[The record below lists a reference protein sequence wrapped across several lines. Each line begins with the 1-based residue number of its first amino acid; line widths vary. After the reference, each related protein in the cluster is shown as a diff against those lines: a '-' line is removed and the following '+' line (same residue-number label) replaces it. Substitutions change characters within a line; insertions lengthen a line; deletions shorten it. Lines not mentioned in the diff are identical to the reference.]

1 MGGLHRARQQEPKH
15 SDSTFLHRQEHR
27 QYRAD
32 ASLLDP
38 LRLIAQHCLDVAGS
52 DLVCVE
58 DHALVASKFVSLERT
73 APNVCAERI
82 ACVAST
88 VFAVHATA
96 AALVTTYTFLAVR
109 GRRCG
114 NAPTTSRSHQC
125 CVLLAVHPWEVRL
138 PVRLERG
145 EPAASPELR
154 PPGHVLRGV
163 RMIRQILPAVP
174 RVSPWRTPVM
184 VRSG

>member
-15 SDSTFLHRQEHR
+15 RDSTFLHRQEHR

-38 LRLIAQHCLDVAGS
+38 LRLIAQHYLDVAGS

-73 APNVCAERI
+73 APDVCAERI
-82 ACVAST
+82 ACAAST
-88 VFAVHATA
+88 VFAVHATP
-96 AALVTTYTFLAVR
+96 LVTTYTFLAVR

-114 NAPTTSRSHQC
+114 NAPTTSRSPS
-125 CVLLAVHPWEVRL
+125 VLCPSRSASTGSPSASPLGAWRC
-138 PVRLERG
+138 RG
-145 EPAASPELR
+145 KPRAAS
-154 PPGHVLRGV
+154 
-163 RMIRQILPAVP
+163 ACP
-174 RVSPWRTPVM
+174 RSAGR
-184 VRSG
+184 